1 MKRSMTNFDI
11 NAVLSELS
19 SRITGSE
26 LKNIFEVNN
35 IFFFRFRNPEFGR
48 QTVVVEPG
56 RRLHPTKFKRDFPPS
71 PSGLCK
77 AFRIH
82 IKNKWLKRVYQYDFD
97 RVVVFEFEAH
107 DEIYTLIVEL
117 FGRGNV
123 ILVSPK
129 KKILVAEHYKKM
141 RDRDIHPGIS
151 FEFPPS
157 RGRNFME
164 ADLDWVKKELLEASG
179 RGLLQTLSWTLNI
192 GKDYARELC
201 LRAEIEP
208 SLKVDDLTEAIINT
222 LLEEGVKDFRKKIA
236 DEAFEPH
243 VYFDPDSGELE
254 DITPFPLHIYSSLKS
269 EKRESISEA
278 LDTHFT
284 SIETDRAS
292 DEELSAEEQKIN
304 QLKEVKRKQEEHLES
319 LRETAAEA
327 KEEANLLYLHLQEL
341 DELLATIT
349 KARRNKVEWSEIK
362 EKLMEAK
369 KKGMRGARFLEKIN
383 EHQRTLLIEI
393 DDQRISLDFL
403 QSVADNATRLYD
415 RAKKAESKIPGAKN
429 QIAKLEGR
437 IHRLEEGLE
446 ELAEK
451 ETIMIEKRDR
461 NWFEKFHWFRSSDG
475 FLVLAGKNL
484 RSNEMLVKR
493 YMEKDDLFLH
503 AEIHGAAAVV
513 IKSEG
518 KKIPQNTIDEAAVFS
533 VCYSRAWKDMVST
546 ADTYWVSSDQVSFSP
561 PSGEYLAKGSFIIE
575 GEKHEI
581 RNVPLEIA
589 VAPVIEEK
597 WAYVIA
603 GPRSAIESSDN
614 VLTSRIIHI
623 IPGDIPKSRVAKKI
637 VAEFTQGLN
646 EADKVKIEDNA
657 LNELISILP
666 GDSYIKYESS

>member
-1 MKRSMTNFDI
+1 MKRSMTNFDL

-19 SRITGSE
+19 HRITKSE

-35 IFFFRFRNPEFGR
+35 IFFFRFRSPEFGR
-48 QTVVVEPG
+48 QTVVIEPG

-97 RVVVFEFEAH
+97 RVVVFEFEAQG
-107 DEIYTLIVEL
+107 EIYTLIVEL

-123 ILVSPK
+123 ILVSPQ

-141 RDRDIHPGIS
+141 RDRDIHPGVS

-164 ADLDWVKKELLEASG
+164 ADLDWVKKELSTASG
-179 RGLLQTLSWTLNI
+179 RGLLRTLSWTLNI

-201 LRAEIEP
+201 LRAGVEP
-208 SLKVDDLTEAIINT
+208 SLKVDDLDNSIINT
-222 LLEEGVKDFRKKIA
+222 LLEDGVKDLRKLIA
-236 DEAFEPH
+236 QEAFDPR

-254 DITPFPLHIYSSLKS
+254 DITPFPLLIYSSLKG

-278 LDTHFT
+278 LDDYFT
-284 SIETDRAS
+284 SIETDKAS
-292 DEELSAEEQKIN
+292 DEEVSAEEQKIN

-319 LRETAAEA
+319 LRETVAEA
-327 KEEANLLYLHLQEL
+327 KEKADLLYLHLQEL
-341 DELLATIT
+341 DELLETIT
-349 KARRNKVEWSEIK
+349 KARRNNVEWPEIK
-362 EKLMEAK
+362 EKLAEAK
-369 KKGMRGARFLEKIN
+369 EKGMRGARFLEKIN
-383 EHQRTLLIEI
+383 EHQKSILIEI
-393 DDQRISLDFL
+393 DDQRFSLDFL
-403 QSVADNATRLYD
+403 QSVTDNATRLYE
-415 RAKKAESKIPGAKN
+415 RSKKAESKIPGAKN
-429 QIAKLEGR
+429 QIAKLEER

-446 ELAEK
+446 ELVEK
-451 ETIMIEKRDR
+451 EPIMIEKRDR
-461 NWFEKFHWFRSSDG
+461 QWYEKFHWFKSSDD

-518 KKIPQNTIDEAAVFS
+518 KKIPQSTIDEAAVFS
-533 VCYSRAWKDMVST
+533 VSYSRAWKDLVST

-589 VAPVIEEK
+589 VAPVIEDK
-597 WAYVIA
+597 WAYVVA
-603 GPRSAIESSDN
+603 GPYSAIESSATAD
-614 VLTSRIIHI
+614 TSRIIRV

-637 VAEFTQGLN
+637 VAEFTRGLT
-646 EADKVKIEDNA
+646 EADKAKIEANA
-657 LNELISILP
+657 VNELISILP
-666 GDSYIKYESS
+666 GESYIKYESS